1 MEATFAIPAFPSA
14 EELPA
19 RLEQTLTAL
28 FDDFA
33 EVHTRYQLALDT
45 LRNTLDENAS
55 PSVADMADAINQQI
69 AYTLQF
75 CGTLG
80 LQANWDH
87 FMYPTQPT
95 FLEEDF
101 ETFLQESSLRT
112 KQQYVRAQDVL
123 SRFYRQLSPAQK
135 GVYETVIEYIS
146 YLETVCPKL
155 AHFRGYMLGDA
166 LLKHTVKGYQPDTA
180 LAEQYRKMVEDYL
193 GVELCGE
200 SSKMSKDE

>member
-1 MEATFAIPAFPSA
+1 MEATFAIPAFPTA

-28 FDDFA
+28 FDDFP

-45 LRNTLDENAS
+45 LRSTLDENAS
-55 PSVADMADAINQQI
+55 PNVEDLADAINQQI
-69 AYTLQF
+69 SYTLQF

-112 KQQYVRAQDVL
+112 RRQYVRAQDVL
-123 SRFYRQLSPAQK
+123 SR
-135 GVYETVIEYIS
+135 
-146 YLETVCPKL
+146 
-155 AHFRGYMLGDA
+155 
-166 LLKHTVKGYQPDTA
+166 
-180 LAEQYRKMVEDYL
+180 
-193 GVELCGE
+193 
-200 SSKMSKDE
+200 